1 VSTLIDVRVPAD
13 DFGLGET
20 MAAIP
25 GATFE
30 LTPVVMP
37 TDPIG
42 RSMLLVDGAGDRV
55 GELLGDD
62 PSVVEARPVAGD
74 GCDGSLFNVEWRQR
88 PRMVASVIGEAGGTI
103 LSAVAAGGEWRLRIH
118 FDDRESVS
126 TAFDFFGRETLAYD
140 LDRIDRPRV
149 AADAFQYGLSDRQR
163 ETLVAGFDRG
173 LFSVP
178 RKTDLSTLAGDMDVT
193 HQALS
198 ERLRR
203 AHGTLVGNTLVN
215 PTRPVLRTRREAP
228 SPVGPAVE
236 P

>member
-1 VSTLIDVRVPAD
+1 MSTLIDVRVPAD

-20 MAAIP
+20 VAAIP

-37 TDPIG
+37 TDPLG

-74 GCDGSLFNVEWRQR
+74 GCDGSLFNVEWRRR

-103 LSAVAAGGEWRLRIH
+103 LSVVAAGGEWRLRIH
-118 FDDRESVS
+118 FDD
-126 TAFDFFGRETLAYD
+126 
-140 LDRIDRPRV
+140 
-149 AADAFQYGLSDRQR
+149 R